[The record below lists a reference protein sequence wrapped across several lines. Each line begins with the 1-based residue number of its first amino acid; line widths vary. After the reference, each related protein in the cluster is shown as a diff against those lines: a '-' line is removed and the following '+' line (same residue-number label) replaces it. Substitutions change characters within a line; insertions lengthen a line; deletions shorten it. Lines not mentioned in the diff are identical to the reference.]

1 MRSGLPSV
9 ARFLENSCMSQAPRV
24 LLADIGGTNARFALA
39 DTGEASPLLVD
50 SMQGFA
56 VADFQSLAD
65 AAQHYLQ
72 QPDIREQADD
82 VRHGVFAV
90 AGRVDGDEARITN
103 HPWVISLSRT
113 RNALGFEDIRLVN
126 DFAAQA
132 MAIPM
137 LKRDDVV
144 AIGSAQW
151 QPDAQPLPRTYAILG
166 PGTGLGVG
174 GLILRDGQ
182 RHALETEGG
191 HVDFA
196 PGTPQ
201 EIEILRRLSAQ
212 YGRVSIERLI
222 CGPGLVNLHRAL
234 CEIAGEDPGQ
244 LQPPDVTRRAQ
255 EGDIR
260 AQQAIDVFCAVF
272 GAIAGD
278 LVLTL
283 GAWDGVFLTGGL
295 VPRLLPSLQ
304 HSGFRQRFEHKGRF
318 SATMA
323 GIPTMAIMH
332 PLPGLLGAAGIAVE
346 AFGPAK
352 N

>member
-1 MRSGLPSV
+1 
-9 ARFLENSCMSQAPRV
+9 MSSTERV

-39 DTGEASPLLVD
+39 DIRAAAPLLTD
-50 SMQGFA
+50 SIRGFA
-56 VADFQSLAD
+56 VADFPSLAD
-65 AAQHYLQ
+65 AAQHYL
-72 QPDIREQADD
+72 DESSIREYGAS
-82 VRHGVFAV
+82 VKHGVFAV

-113 RNALGFEDIRLVN
+113 RAALGFDEIRLVN

-137 LKRDDVV
+137 LGHADVV
-144 AIGSAQW
+144 SIGSTSWVPEPQA
-151 QPDAQPLPRTYAILG
+151 AACTYAVIG

-174 GLILRDGQ
+174 ALLIRDGK
-182 RHALETEGG
+182 RFPLETEGG
-191 HVDFA
+191 HVSFA

-201 EIEILRRLSAQ
+201 EIEILEQLSAQ

-234 CEIAGEDPGQ
+234 CQIAGEDPGI
-244 LQPPDVTRRAQ
+244 LQPADVTARAQ
-255 EGDIR
+255 AGDPR
-260 AQQAIDVFCAVF
+260 AANAVDVFCAVF
-272 GAIAGD
+272 GAVAGD

-295 VPRLLPSLQ
+295 VPKLLSSLQ

-323 GIPTMAIMH
+323 GIPTLAIVH
-332 PLPGLLGAAGIAVE
+332 PCPGLLGAAALAVDSF
-346 AFGPAK
+346 ARQD
-352 N
+352 